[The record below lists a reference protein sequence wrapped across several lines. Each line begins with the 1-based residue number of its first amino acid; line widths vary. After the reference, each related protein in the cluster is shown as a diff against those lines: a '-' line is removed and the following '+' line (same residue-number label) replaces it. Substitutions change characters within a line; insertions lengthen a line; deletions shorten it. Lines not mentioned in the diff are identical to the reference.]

1 MKISMIAAW
10 FILATCLFFNS
21 LVNAENAGSEFLD
34 QVNAVSLEELDG
46 ERGKGGVDPI
56 ILSKSTAIAVL
67 EGNSAMNTVSG
78 INSIDNGSFTG
89 ASGMF
94 SIIQNS
100 GNNVIIQDSTV
111 YNVTVMP

>member
-1 MKISMIAAW
+1 MKISMISAW
-10 FILATCLFFNS
+10 FILAAGLFSNS
-21 LVNAENAGSEFLD
+21 MVNAENTGADFLD
-34 QVNAVSLEELDG
+34 QTNAVSLEELDS
-46 ERGKGGVDPI
+46 ERGKGGVDPF

-67 EGNSAMNTVSG
+67 EGNSATNTISG
-78 INSIDNGSFTG
+78 INSIDGGSFNG